1 VTRIPG
7 TNQLW
12 AVGNWS
18 KYSVPALPEPLIE
31 RWNGTSWQ
39 IVTSPVLPDGTQRGN
54 WNGVVALSATNAW
67 VVGNYVITHALD
79 QHALI
84 GHWDGAAWTAVAS
97 PAAFGSLQS
106 VAAAG
111 ANDVR
116 AAGQFFTSS
125 DGSGRRIPLIEQWN
139 GATWQIVTGPE
150 LSGAVFSDLPSITTD
165 GSGNY
170 WAVGS
175 SLDAAT
181 MTQTLTLHCP

>member
-1 VTRIPG
+1 
-7 TNQLW
+7 
-12 AVGNWS
+12 
-18 KYSVPALPEPLIE
+18 
-31 RWNGTSWQ
+31 
-39 IVTSPVLPDGTQRGN
+39 
-54 WNGVVALSATNAW
+54 
-67 VVGNYVITHALD
+67 
-79 QHALI
+79 
-84 GHWDGAAWTAVAS
+84 
-97 PAAFGSLQS
+97 